1 MTASGRNRFSLSLNM
16 RSPSNSDSVVDRAV
30 RPKRSIQ
37 DMSGASTAAVHPLPT
52 SPIKASP
59 SLPMKWPLSPVSRQ
73 LSKPLQPMA
82 PVTPMSSRPY
92 VKEKPN
98 FLRKARKLGRLV
110 GGVIKGDATEL
121 AVSNDLNPSPTDIQ
135 QTSLTPAR
143 SNSLS
148 SNQEAT
154 RSPSPAE
161 PSASLDI
168 DFAAGRRLSSQSK
181 APSSISAGSAS
192 HHTSF
197 LEQTGGPSTSISS
210 PSQKILENHDI
221 HTSSPHLPAASLAVL
236 DVEEQSTANGL
247 DAISSD
253 VPEENS
259 LSPSVRQHTDHP
271 DRHDQKKHRRI
282 KSVDLSAL
290 RLRRTPSVNTI
301 SQKQV
306 PGGAFVKRSRSL
318 WSGRVQGERRDVPG
332 LTGSQSNYE
341 QTWRDNWVSG
351 KPMSE
356 RQRALNVK
364 RARKMA
370 QVVTSISAY
379 YISLAYVAFR
389 CLAPS
394 LHLDFF

>member
-1 MTASGRNRFSLSLNM
+1 
-16 RSPSNSDSVVDRAV
+16 
-30 RPKRSIQ
+30 
-37 DMSGASTAAVHPLPT
+37 MSGTSTAAVHPLPT
-52 SPIKASP
+52 SPTKASP
-59 SLPMKWPLSPVSRQ
+59 SLPMKWPLRPVSRQ
-73 LSKPLQPMA
+73 LSKPLQPTA

-92 VKEKPN
+92 VKEKSK
-98 FLRKARKLGRLV
+98 FLGKALGRLV
-110 GGVIKGDATEL
+110 GGVISKGDTTEL
-121 AVSNDLNPSPTDIQ
+121 AVSNDLNPSPKDIR
-135 QTSLTPAR
+135 QTSLTRAR
-143 SNSLS
+143 SNSLP
-148 SNQEAT
+148 SNQKAT

-168 DFAAGRRLSSQSK
+168 EFAAGRRLSSQSK

-197 LEQTGGPSTSISS
+197 LEQTGGPSTSISG

-221 HTSSPHLPAASLAVL
+221 YTSSPHIPAASLAVL
-236 DVEEQSTANGL
+236 DVDEQSTANRL
-247 DAISSD
+247 EVISSD
-253 VPEENS
+253 VPE
-259 LSPSVRQHTDHP
+259 LSPSVWQHTDHP
-271 DRHDQKKHRRI
+271 DASDQKNHRRI

-290 RLRRTPSVNTI
+290 RPRRTPSVNTI

-318 WSGRVQGERRDVPG
+318 WTGRVQREKRNVSG
-332 LTGSQSNYE
+332 LTGSQSDYE
-341 QTWRDNWVSG
+341 QNWRDNWVTG

-370 QVVTSISAY
+370 QVVTSISAC
-379 YISLAYVAFR
+379 YISLAHVAFR

-394 LHLDFF
+394 LHLGFF